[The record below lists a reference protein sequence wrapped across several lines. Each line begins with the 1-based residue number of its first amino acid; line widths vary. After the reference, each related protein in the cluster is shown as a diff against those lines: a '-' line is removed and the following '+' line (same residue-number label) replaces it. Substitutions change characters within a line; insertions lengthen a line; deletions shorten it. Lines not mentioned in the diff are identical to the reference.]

1 MLTIHKD
8 ELYINWQFGAHE
20 NITVTEN
27 DEVII
32 KKVYLQLEPIG
43 VVLVFFFFSII
54 VIQFVAMLFH
64 RYYLSNFSHYCLIN
78 FTLHFIAESE
88 L

>member
-8 ELYINWQFGAHE
+8 ELYINWPFGVRE

-64 RYYLSNFSHYCLIN
+64 RYN
-78 FTLHFIAESE
+78 
-88 L
+88 